1 MTRVRSLAVLLS
13 VGSAVLA
20 GCTAIGPQRQDTSN
34 TARVSEVSP
43 MTTLPKDIYPDS
55 LSRLPVVKRE
65 ELDEQGKQ
73 VYDSVLDPR
82 RRSLAGFQGPAGIW
96 LHSPRVGEPI
106 REFNRILR
114 NEVALEPRLRELAIL
129 VTAREFD
136 SQFEW
141 TAHEPV
147 ALKEGLDPAILD
159 IVKFHRPVSGVPEKE
174 SAIIRLGRELFRDRK
189 VRSETY
195 ADAVRLFGQTGLV
208 NLAALMGNY
217 ALTAVML
224 TAFDQQLH
232 ADQKPLLPLP

>member
-1 MTRVRSLAVLLS
+1 MKSLRLILIGS
-13 VGSAVLA
+13 VALA
-20 GCTAIGPQRQDTSN
+20 GCVASGPQRDETSGRSAM
-34 TARVSEVSP
+34 TA
-43 MTTLPKDIYPDS
+43 LPKDIYPES
-55 LSRLPVVKRE
+55 RSRLPLAKRE
-65 ELDEQGKQ
+65 ALDEQGKR

-82 RRSLAGFQGPAGIW
+82 RPTLAGFQGPAGIW

-106 REFNRILR
+106 REMNRILR
-114 NEVALEPRLRELAIL
+114 TEVPLEARLRELAIL

-147 ALKEGLDPAILD
+147 ALKEGLAPKIVD
-159 IVKFHRPVSGVPEKE
+159 IVKFRKAVSEVPEE
-174 SAIIRLGRELFRDRK
+174 ETAIISFGRELFRDRR

-195 ADAVRLFGQTGLV
+195 AEMVRVFGQSSVV
-208 NLAALMGNY
+208 NIAALMANY

-232 ADQKPLLPLP
+232 EGREPLLPFP